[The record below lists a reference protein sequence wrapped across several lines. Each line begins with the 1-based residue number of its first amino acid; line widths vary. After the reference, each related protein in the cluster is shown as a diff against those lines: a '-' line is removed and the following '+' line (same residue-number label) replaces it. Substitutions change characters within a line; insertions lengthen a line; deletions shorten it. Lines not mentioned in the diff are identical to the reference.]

1 MQATCIVQSL
11 TYEVPFQFI
20 FYLQLLSFLCS
31 IKLLVLLHSP
41 WLFFLHGHANV
52 HFWIEKFKI
61 AGVYKIDIEK
71 NKDELHFFC
80 KSKIKEGK

>member
-1 MQATCIVQSL
+1 MKCRFSL
-11 TYEVPFQFI
+11 FFI
-20 FYLQLLSFLCS
+20 FNCYLSS
-31 IKLLVLLHSP
+31 VVLNYWFFSP
-41 WLFFLHGHANV
+41 PPGFFFLHDHANV